1 MRWFTARLRF
11 GWLVVGLALMLVP
24 AAQAA
29 QASNQNLGAQASELG
44 TGTGLA
50 QSAQSSSQTLTGGKD
65 IRAAVRE
72 GFVAIN
78 AANKKLNAC
87 SWGHCAEA
95 GNALRKVAQRSL
107 TVLQGMPP
115 ESKTVARG
123 LNAAITSL
131 QYWAETGSDAVSAD
145 AAVQAKNKSQFE
157 RRYALYKT
165 HYKLG
170 MKYQNRAVSILS

>member
-1 MRWFTARLRF
+1 MRGFAARLCF
-11 GWLVVGLALMLVP
+11 VWPAVGLALMLVP
-24 AAQAA
+24 AA

-44 TGTGLA
+44 AEIGLT
-50 QSAQSSSQTLTGGKD
+50 QSVQSSSQTLTDGNEA
-65 IRAAVRE
+65 RAAVRE

-78 AANKKLNAC
+78 AANKKLYVC

-95 GNALRKVAQRSL
+95 GNALRKAAQRSL

-123 LNAAITSL
+123 LSAAIASL
-131 QYWAETGSDAVSAD
+131 QYWAETGSDAVRAD
-145 AAVQAKNKSQFE
+145 AAANAKNQSQFDHW
-157 RRYALYKT
+157 YALYKT

-170 MKYQNRAVSILS
+170 VKYQNRAVSILS